1 MSIGIIALFTIV
13 AIISTLAAIRW
24 VSQFKHRRERNKLLV
39 NFNEFVKEN
48 QLNLENKQT
57 LNKNMIGID
66 RSQFKLVF
74 LNGHHNP
81 PQKILIDLRAISECR
96 LLKIKNKS
104 NGYISRIYLKCIYKD
119 KNIPD
124 LLLPFYNEKTDKL
137 FRIMR
142 LAKKAVYWKKTIELF
157 REPDIRIIT
166 SSHQK
171 GSV

>member
-1 MSIGIIALFTIV
+1 MSIGIIALF
-13 AIISTLAAIRW
+13 IIAGIILIAAVIHW
-24 VSQFKHRRERNKLLV
+24 VSQFKHKLERNKLLV
-39 NFNEFVKEN
+39 NFNEFVEEN

-66 RSQFKLVF
+66 RSQQKLVF
-74 LNGHHNP
+74 LDGHHNP
-81 PQKILIDLRAISECR
+81 PQKTLIDLREISECR

-142 LAKKAVYWKKTIELF
+142 LAKKAIYWKKTIELF
-157 REPDIRIIT
+157 REPDIRVVT